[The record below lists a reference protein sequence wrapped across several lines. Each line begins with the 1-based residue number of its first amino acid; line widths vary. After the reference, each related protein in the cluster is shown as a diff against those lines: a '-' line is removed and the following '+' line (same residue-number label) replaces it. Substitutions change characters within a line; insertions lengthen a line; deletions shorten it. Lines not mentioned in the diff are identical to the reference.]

1 LASEWSFELPTQKP
15 MPLNFE
21 ASELEGQPD
30 YTIIFDGGSEG
41 NPGPAYGSYALIRQ
55 RDEKKRIVR
64 LDFGRDMTNNEAE
77 YETLIAALDGLIE
90 RIELARRSPGEFSLE
105 IRGDSKLVLNQVK
118 GTWKAKDD
126 RMRAL
131 RNRAR
136 NLLSRFDA
144 HHLVHQGREES
155 VRVLGH

>member
-1 LASEWSFELPTQKP
+1 
-15 MPLNFE
+15 
-21 ASELEGQPD
+21 
-30 YTIIFDGGSEG
+30 
-41 NPGPAYGSYALIRQ
+41 
-55 RDEKKRIVR
+55 
-64 LDFGRDMTNNEAE
+64 MTNNEAE
-77 YETLIAALDGLIE
+77 YETLIAALQGLIE
-90 RIELARRSPGEFSLE
+90 RIEAAGRSPRDVSLE
-105 IRGDSKLVLNQVK
+105 IRGDSKLVLNQVQ

-144 HHLVHQGREES
+144 HRLIHHDREES